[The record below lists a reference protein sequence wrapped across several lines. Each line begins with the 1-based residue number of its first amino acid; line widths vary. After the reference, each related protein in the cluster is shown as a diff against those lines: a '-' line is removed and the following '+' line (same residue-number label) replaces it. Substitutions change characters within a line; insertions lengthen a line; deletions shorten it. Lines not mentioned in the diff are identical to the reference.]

1 MSDTIL
7 VLKVRKS
14 RSKREL
20 LNLGKLFRKPS
31 IVLVGGFC
39 GHSLKNYISCL
50 KILHY
55 IAKVKLFMCGGK
67 IMITSIISQVI
78 YREVG
83 QILGTYES
91 KLKNYISDR
100 DKDISWN
107 KIVKEVI
114 TATEGID
121 ENIGEY
127 VFRQLSIVNLKKQLL
142 DNNKLNNIH
151 RDFVLTLAMELCKF
165 DKEKDFSISLGT
177 AVIDKWLEKN
187 KLPLDCDSYNV
198 EELNRVISNREELY
212 RNYFKLFEDNNGV
225 DKIRIFYPKNG
236 ESWIIW
242 EKNIQSTL
250 M

>member
-1 MSDTIL
+1 
-7 VLKVRKS
+7 
-14 RSKREL
+14 
-20 LNLGKLFRKPS
+20 
-31 IVLVGGFC
+31 
-39 GHSLKNYISCL
+39 
-50 KILHY
+50 
-55 IAKVKLFMCGGK
+55 
-67 IMITSIISQVI
+67 MITSIISQVI
-78 YREVG
+78 DREVG

-151 RDFVLTLAMELCKF
+151 RDFVLTLAMELCKL